1 MNTSAMTAHELLSR
15 ELQSYVEAAKRAHAR
30 VLQSAAALSAK
41 RRSKPGGAVGEGAD
55 DPAEAVHDFR
65 VALRRLR
72 TMLKPAR
79 RVYGRRALREIGM
92 VLKHY
97 ADMTGPLR
105 DEEVLHETLAK
116 LLMVEGP
123 HRASLDRFLAGRTK
137 HEQALR
143 RQVTG
148 MLSGQRRAGSEDGKA
163 GPALLVAGLE
173 ETLER
178 LSRRLER
185 PRKLGGMEAELL
197 GREAIEKVQ
206 TELRDLG
213 EVDPHDGEA
222 MHEKRI
228 FYKRLRYTAELF
240 GTVLGEEG
248 EKLMKHAAKQQN
260 RLGRL
265 HDVDMALLC
274 VQRARSIKA
283 AEREALMKA
292 LRGERAEALRKCLG
306 E

>member
-1 MNTSAMTAHELLSR
+1 MNTSAMTAHELLSG
-15 ELQSYVEAAKRAHAR
+15 ELKSYVEAAKRAHAR

-55 DPAEAVHDFR
+55 DPTEAVHDFR

-79 RVYGRRALREIGM
+79 RVYGRRALREMGM

-97 ADMTGPLR
+97 ADMSGPLR

-116 LLMVEGP
+116 LLVEGP
-123 HRASLDRFLAGRTK
+123 ARASLDRFLAGRTK

-143 RQVTG
+143 RQVIG
-148 MLSGQRRAGSEDGKA
+148 LLSGQRRAGSEDGKG

-178 LSRRLER
+178 LSKRLER

-206 TELRDLG
+206 AELRDLG

-240 GTVLGEEG
+240 GAVLGEEG
-248 EKLMKHAAKQQN
+248 EKWMKHAAKQQN

-283 AEREALMKA
+283 AEREALLEA